1 MGVGAGGGL
10 ATYQAVLR
18 LPGLTPLAAVGFAAR
33 LPVTATGV
41 VLTLHVAL
49 GLDRGFAAAGLVGG
63 AVTAGVA
70 LGAPLLGRLIDRRGL
85 RPVLAACGLAQAVF
99 WGVAPELGAAA

>member
-10 ATYQAVLR
+10 ATYRAVLR

-41 VLTLHVAL
+41 VLTLHVAV

-70 LGAPLLGRLIDRRGL
+70 LGAPLVGRADRPAGPAAGAGRL
-85 RPVLAACGLAQAVF
+85 RPRAGGVLGCRA
-99 WGVAPELGAAA
+99 GA